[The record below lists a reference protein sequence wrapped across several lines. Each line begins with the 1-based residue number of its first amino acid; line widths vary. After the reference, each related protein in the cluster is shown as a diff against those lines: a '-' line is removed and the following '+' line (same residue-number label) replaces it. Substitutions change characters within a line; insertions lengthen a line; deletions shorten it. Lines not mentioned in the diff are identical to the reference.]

1 MVKRDKV
8 REREANKEANF
19 SALGVY
25 LDSTLGVY
33 LDSTLAYNETTAS
46 LPTGSFS

>member
-25 LDSTLGVY
+25 LDSTL
-33 LDSTLAYNETTAS
+33 AYNETTAS